1 MKIICVDDEHLA
13 LQDVLVQCRSIPE
26 VEQADGF
33 SSGEQALEWLAGH
46 QADIALLDIDM
57 PGMDGIE
64 LAIRIREMKP
74 ETAVIFLTAYS
85 QYAVQAFSIHAS
97 GYLMKPV
104 DREKLAAEFA
114 HVRLSGNRTEK
125 ARIEARTFGGF
136 DLFVCGQQVTFRK
149 AKCKELLAF
158 LIDRQGSTV
167 TRSEAFS
174 ALWEDRIYDRPM
186 QKQLDTVI
194 RLLRET
200 LREYG
205 VEEIFSMK
213 SGTMRIVP
221 EKISCDAYRLFSGDP
236 ETVNSFHG
244 TYMSAYSWA
253 SVTEGYLS
261 WKVFGS
267 ESHPFA
273 PAGRTNRQSEQNR
286 RSSLPD

>member
-1 MKIICVDDEHLA
+1 
-13 LQDVLVQCRSIPE
+13 
-26 VEQADGF
+26 
-33 SSGEQALEWLAGH
+33 
-46 QADIALLDIDM
+46 M

-64 LAIRIREMKP
+64 LAIRIRKMKP

-85 QYAVQAFSIHAS
+85 QYAVQAFSLHAS

-114 HVRLSGNRTEK
+114 HARLSGNRPDK

-136 DLFVCGQQVTFRK
+136 DLFVNGKQVTFRK

-158 LIDRQGSTV
+158 LIDKQGSTV
-167 TRSEAFS
+167 TRGEAFS
-174 ALWEDRIYDRPM
+174 TLWEDRIYDRPM

-200 LREYG
+200 LREHG
-205 VEEIFSMK
+205 IEDIFSMK

-236 ETVNSFHG
+236 DAANSFHG

-253 SVTEGYLS
+253 NITEGYLS
-261 WKVFGS
+261 WKVFGRD
-267 ESHPFA
+267 
-273 PAGRTNRQSEQNR
+273 GRT
-286 RSSLPD
+286 

>member
-1 MKIICVDDEHLA
+1 MRIICVDDEHLI
-13 LQDVLVQCRSIPE
+13 LQDALAQCRSIPG

-33 SSGEQALEWLAGH
+33 TSGDQALEWLAGH
-46 QADIALLDIDM
+46 DADIALLDIDM

-64 LAIRIREMKP
+64 LAIRIRKMKP

-85 QYAVQAFSIHAS
+85 QYAVQAFSLHAS
-97 GYLMKPV
+97 GYLLKPV
-104 DREKLAAEFA
+104 DREKLAAEIA
-114 HVRLSGNRTEK
+114 YARSRGTRPAK

-136 DLFVCGQQVTFRK
+136 DLFADGKLVFFRK

-158 LIDRQGSTV
+158 LIDKQGAAV
-167 TRSEAFS
+167 MRAEACS
-174 ALWEDRIYDRPM
+174 ALWEDREYDRPM

-205 VEEIFSMK
+205 VEEIFSMG

-236 ETVNSFHG
+236 DAVNSYRG
-244 TYMSAYSWA
+244 SYMGSYSWA
-253 SVTEGYLS
+253 SITEGYLS
-261 WKVFGS
+261 WKVFGG
-267 ESHPFA
+267 ETRPAA
-273 PAGRTNRQSEQNR
+273 PAGWSVRQD
-286 RSSLPD
+286 P

>member
-1 MKIICVDDEHLA
+1 MKIICVDDERLA
-13 LQDVLVQCRSIPE
+13 LEDVLVQCRSIPE

-33 SSGEQALEWLAGH
+33 ASGEQALEWLTDH
-46 QADIALLDIDM
+46 EADIALLDIDM

-64 LAIRIREMKP
+64 LAIRIREKKP

-85 QYAVQAFSIHAS
+85 QYAVQAFSLHAS

-114 HVRLSGNRTEK
+114 HAHLPVNRPKK

-136 DLFVCGQQVTFRK
+136 DLFADGKPVTFRK

-158 LIDRQGSTV
+158 LIDKQGSTV
-167 TRSEAFS
+167 TRLEAFS
-174 ALWEDRIYDRPM
+174 ALWEDRAYDRPM
-186 QKQLDTVI
+186 QKQFDTVI

-200 LREYG
+200 LREYD

-221 EKISCDAYRLFSGDP
+221 EKISCDAYRLFSGD
-236 ETVNSFHG
+236 TDAVNNYHG
-244 TYMSAYSWA
+244 TYMSSYSWA
-253 SVTEGYLS
+253 SITEGYLS
-261 WKVFGS
+261 WKVFGGEARPS
-267 ESHPFA
+267 ATPW
-273 PAGRTNRQSEQNR
+273 NRPVN
-286 RSSLPD
+286 

>member
-1 MKIICVDDEHLA
+1 MKIICVDDEYLA
-13 LQDVLVQCRSIPE
+13 LQDVLVQCRSLPE

-33 SSGEQALEWLAGH
+33 SSGEQTLDWLAGH
-46 QADIALLDIDM
+46 DADIALLDIDM

-85 QYAVQAFSIHAS
+85 EYAVQAFSLHAS
-97 GYLMKPV
+97 GYLLKPV
-104 DREKLAAEFA
+104 DPEKLAEEFS
-114 HVRLSGNRTEK
+114 HVRSSGVRTEK

-136 DLFVCGQQVTFRK
+136 DLFVDGKQVTFRK

-167 TRSEAFS
+167 TRAEAFS

-205 VEEIFSMK
+205 IEEIFSMK
-213 SGTMRIVP
+213 SGTMCIVP

-236 ETVNSFHG
+236 DAANSFHG

-253 SVTEGYLS
+253 NITEGYLS

-267 ESHPFA
+267 EARPSP
-273 PAGRTNRQSEQNR
+273 PKGNSNP
-286 RSSLPD
+286 LDV

>member
-33 SSGEQALEWLAGH
+33 ASGEQALEWLKDH
-46 QADIALLDIDM
+46 DADIALLDIDM

-64 LAIRIREMKP
+64 LAIRIRKMKP

-85 QYAVQAFSIHAS
+85 QYAVRAFSLHAS

-104 DREKLAAEFA
+104 DREKLAEEFA
-114 HVRLSGNRTEK
+114 HAQSSGNRPGK

-136 DLFVCGQQVTFRK
+136 DLFADGKPVTFRK

-158 LIDRQGSTV
+158 LIDRQGATV
-167 TRSEAFS
+167 TRAEAFS
-174 ALWEDRIYDRPM
+174 ALWEERVYDRPM
-186 QKQLDTVI
+186 QKQFDTVI

-205 VEEIFSMK
+205 IEEIFSMK
-213 SGTMRIVP
+213 SGTMCIIP
-221 EKISCDAYRLFSGDP
+221 EKISCDAYRLFSGDADA
-236 ETVNSFHG
+236 VNSYHG
-244 TYMSAYSWA
+244 SYMSSYSWA
-253 SVTEGYLS
+253 SITEGYLS
-261 WKVFGS
+261 WKVFGGEPRPS
-267 ESHPFA
+267 E
-273 PAGRTNRQSEQNR
+273 PAGGA
-286 RSSLPD
+286 

>member
-1 MKIICVDDEHLA
+1 MRIICVDDEHLA

-33 SSGEQALEWLAGH
+33 TSGEQALEWLAGH
-46 QADIALLDIDM
+46 PADIALLDIDM

-85 QYAVQAFSIHAS
+85 QYAMQAFSLHAS

-114 HVRLSGNRTEK
+114 HARSSGNNLKK

-136 DLFVCGQQVTFRK
+136 DLFVDGKLAFFRK

-158 LIDRQGSTV
+158 LIDKQGSAV
-167 TRSEAFS
+167 TRAEAFS
-174 ALWEDRIYDRPM
+174 ALWEDRTYDRPM

-205 VEEIFSMK
+205 IEEIFSMK
-213 SGTMRIVP
+213 SGTMRIIP
-221 EKISCDAYRLFSGDP
+221 EKISCDAYRLFSGD
-236 ETVNSFHG
+236 TDAVNSYHG
-244 TYMSAYSWA
+244 SYMSSYSWA
-253 SVTEGYLS
+253 SITEGYLS

-267 ESHPFA
+267 ELRPSA
-273 PAGRTNRQSEQNR
+273 PADRTERPNG
-286 RSSLPD
+286 

>member
-33 SSGEQALEWLAGH
+33 SSGEQALEWLAVH
-46 QADIALLDIDM
+46 EADIALLDIDM

-64 LAIRIREMKP
+64 LAIRIREMSP
-74 ETAVIFLTAYS
+74 GTAVIFLTAYS
-85 QYAVQAFSIHAS
+85 QYAVQAFSLHAS

-114 HVRLSGNRTEK
+114 HAKSPGTTPGK

-136 DLFVCGQQVTFRK
+136 DLFADGKPVAFRK

-158 LIDRQGSTV
+158 LIDRQGSSV
-167 TRSEAFS
+167 TRAEAFT
-174 ALWEDRIYDRPM
+174 ALWEDRAYDRPM
-186 QKQLDTVI
+186 QKQFDTVI

-200 LREYG
+200 LREHG
-205 VEEIFSMK
+205 IDEIFTMK

-221 EKISCDAYRLFSGDP
+221 EKIACDAYRLFSGDADA
-236 ETVNSFHG
+236 VNSYHG
-244 TYMSAYSWA
+244 SYMSSYSWA
-253 SVTEGYLS
+253 SITEGYLS
-261 WKVFGS
+261 WKVFGGELRPS
-267 ESHPFA
+267 A
-273 PAGRTNRQSEQNR
+273 PAGGSKRQTV
-286 RSSLPD
+286 